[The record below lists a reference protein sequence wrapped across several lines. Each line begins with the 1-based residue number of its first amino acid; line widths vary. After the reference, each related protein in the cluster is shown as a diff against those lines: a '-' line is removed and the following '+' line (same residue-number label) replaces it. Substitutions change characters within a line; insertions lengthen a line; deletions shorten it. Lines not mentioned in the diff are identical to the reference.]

1 MKSVRHAV
9 IKEIIESQDIE
20 TQEEL
25 AAALRARGIDVTQAT
40 VSRDIK
46 ELRLLKVLSDGG
58 GYKYATADKAE
69 HGLADRFIR
78 IFSESVLS
86 ITPANNLI
94 VIKTISGRRIIVDLK
109 SCRSA
114 SLDDFRKAAINMGY
128 DLQAAMYREGVKAE
142 TGEECDFVF
151 VAVEK
156 EPPYMI
162 NIIQCDELLLKRG
175 SDLYREYLGMYKECS
190 ETDNWYGYNGAFGI
204 INNMSLPSWLAS
216 QYEN

>member
-25 AAALRARGIDVTQAT
+25 AAALRARNIDVTQAT

-46 ELRLLKVLSDGG
+46 ELRLLKVLSEGG

-78 IFSESVLS
+78 IFTESVVS

-94 VIKTISGRRIIVDLK
+94 VIKTISGSAHVAGEAIDSLK
-109 SCRSA
+109 WPEVVGTISGDNTLLVIAQSV
-114 SLDDFRKAAINMGY
+114 SDT
-128 DLQAAMYREGVKAE
+128 E
-142 TGEECDFVF
+142 TLMHKFEQM
-151 VAVEK
+151 K
-156 EPPYMI
+156 
-162 NIIQCDELLLKRG
+162 K
-175 SDLYREYLGMYKECS
+175 K
-190 ETDNWYGYNGAFGI
+190 
-204 INNMSLPSWLAS
+204 
-216 QYEN
+216 